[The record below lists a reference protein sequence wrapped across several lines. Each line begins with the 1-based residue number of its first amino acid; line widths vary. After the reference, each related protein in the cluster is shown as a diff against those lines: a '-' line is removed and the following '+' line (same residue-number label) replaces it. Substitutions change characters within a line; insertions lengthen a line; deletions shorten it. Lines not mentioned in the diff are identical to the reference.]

1 MLMNQRGFT
10 LVELMVALTVMLF
23 LLLSGMPTLGTYM
36 GNVRLRVG
44 SEGMLDGMALARNEA
59 IRRNTTVLYRYTGA
73 EWFVVL
79 PGANGGPDT
88 TLVRRAAA
96 ANSALSLTPTAG
108 QVAFSGS
115 GRTFPAGAA
124 LAIQLTNPA
133 AGACRAVGGEVT
145 CLRIELPASG
155 EPRLCDPAAAAG
167 TPKAC

>member
-1 MLMNQRGFT
+1 MNQRGFT
-10 LVELMVALTVMLF
+10 LVELMVALTIMLF
-23 LLLSGMPTLGTYM
+23 LLVTGMPMLGTFT
-36 GNVRLRVG
+36 GNVRLRVA
-44 SEGMLDGMALARNEA
+44 SEGMLDGLALARNEA

-96 ANSALSLTPTAG
+96 PNSALLLNPAAG
-108 QVAFSGS
+108 QVAFNGS
-115 GRTFPAGAA
+115 GRTFPAGTA
-124 LAIQLTNPA
+124 LSIQLTNPG
-133 AGACRAVGGEVT
+133 AGACRAVGGEVA

-155 EPRLCDPAAAAG
+155 EPRLCDPAAATG